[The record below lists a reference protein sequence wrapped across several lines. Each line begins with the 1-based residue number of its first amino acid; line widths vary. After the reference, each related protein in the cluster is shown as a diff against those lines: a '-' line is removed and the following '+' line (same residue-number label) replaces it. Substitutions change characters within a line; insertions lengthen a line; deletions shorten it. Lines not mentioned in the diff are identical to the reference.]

1 MRDPDQ
7 DSAAAILRSGELGV
21 RRGLISWSRDE
32 VPASVLENRVA
43 RLQDAIRASGLG
55 AALIYTSFARP
66 SAVAWL
72 THFVPYW
79 NEALLLVLPAGAPVL
94 LAAFSKRMQ
103 GWIRSVSHV
112 SEVRSVSNLGHAVG
126 RLLEE
131 RVPGSAKIGV
141 LELDA
146 LPWPVA
152 EPLLNS
158 DAKRLADVTA
168 LFASIRQPAD
178 DTEIRLAERAADIA
192 VKALGSIPPGAAR
205 ASQVLSAIERSA
217 RLDGAEEVLP
227 RLAPDL
233 AAGTAL
239 RRLEG
244 DLPLAGRYAV
254 ELSIAYKATWVR
266 VARCFSLNAPQ
277 SWLDAQRWTSDWA
290 TRITGD
296 AAGPPPGVTTF
307 WSLEACVGS
316 KPFSVV
322 ASAVGPRGTVSA
334 GTLACFSI
342 KLELPDGPWLG
353 GAPVVIGSGS
363 PGRLLV

>member
-1 MRDPDQ
+1 M
-7 DSAAAILRSGELGV
+7 
-21 RRGLISWSRDE
+21 RRGLIGWSRDE
-32 VPASVLENRVA
+32 VPASVLEGRVA
-43 RLQDAIRASGLG
+43 RLQDAMRAAGLG

-79 NEALLLVLPAGAPVL
+79 NEGLLVVLPAGAPVL

-112 SEVRSVSNLGHAVG
+112 GEVQSVANLGRATA

-131 RVPGSAKIGV
+131 RVPESAKIGV

-152 EPLLNS
+152 EPLLS
-158 DAKRLADVTA
+158 SHKKRLADITA

-178 DTEIRLAERAADIA
+178 DTEIRLAQRAADIA
-192 VKALGSIPPGAAR
+192 VKALGSIPPGVAR
-205 ASQVLSAIERSA
+205 ASQVLSAIEGSA

-233 AAGTAL
+233 VAGTTL
-239 RRLEG
+239 RRIEG

-254 ELSIAYKATWVR
+254 ELSIAYKATWAR
-266 VARCFSLNAPQ
+266 VARCFSADTPQ
-277 SWLDAQRWTSDWA
+277 SWLLAQRWTSDWA
-290 TRITGD
+290 TRITGVS
-296 AAGPPPGVTTF
+296 AEPPPGTITF

-316 KPFSVV
+316 EPFSVV

-342 KLELPDGPWLG
+342 KLQLPDGPWLG
-353 GAPVVIGSGS
+353 GAPVVIGSRAL
-363 PGRLLV
+363 GRLLV

>member
-1 MRDPDQ
+1 
-7 DSAAAILRSGELGV
+7 
-21 RRGLISWSRDE
+21 LISWSRDE
-32 VPASVLENRVA
+32 VPASVLESRVA
-43 RLQDAIRASGLG
+43 RLQDAMRAAGLG

-79 NEALLLVLPAGAPVL
+79 NEGLLAVLPAGAPVL

-112 SEVRSVSNLGHAVG
+112 GEVQSVSQLGRAAAA
-126 RLLEE
+126 LLDE
-131 RVPGSAKIGV
+131 RVPGTSRIGV

-152 EPLLNS
+152 EPLSNAHGRRLT
-158 DAKRLADVTA
+158 DASA
-168 LFASIRQPAD
+168 LFASIRQPAG
-178 DTEIRLAERAADIA
+178 DTEIRLAQRAADIA
-192 VKALGSIPPGAAR
+192 VRALGSIPPGAVR

-217 RLDGAEEVLP
+217 RLEGAEEVLP

-233 AAGTAL
+233 GTGTAL

-244 DLPLAGRYAV
+244 DLPLGGRYAV
-254 ELSIAYKATWVR
+254 ELSIAYKATWAR
-266 VARCFSLNAPQ
+266 VARCFSLDAPP
-277 SWLDAQRWTSDWA
+277 SWRDAQRWTSAWA
-290 TRITGD
+290 TRIGG
-296 AAGPPPGVTTF
+296 ASAGPPPGDITF
-307 WSLEACVGS
+307 WSLEACVGTQ
-316 KPFSVV
+316 PFSVV

-342 KLELPDGPWLG
+342 KLQLPDGPWLG
-353 GAPVVIGSGS
+353 GAPVVIGGS
-363 PGRLLV
+363 VPGRLLVDPLRA

>member
-1 MRDPDQ
+1 
-7 DSAAAILRSGELGV
+7 L
-21 RRGLISWSRDE
+21 RRGLIGWSRDE
-32 VPASVLENRVA
+32 VTASVLEGRVA
-43 RLQDAIRASGLG
+43 RLQDAMRASGLG

-79 NEALLLVLPAGAPVL
+79 NEGLLVVLPAGAPVL

-112 SEVRSVSNLGHAVG
+112 GEVQSVANLGRATA

-131 RVPGSAKIGV
+131 RVPESAKIGV

-152 EPLLNS
+152 EPLLS
-158 DAKRLADVTA
+158 SHEKRLADMTA

-178 DTEIRLAERAADIA
+178 DTEIRLAQRAADIA
-192 VKALGSIPPGAAR
+192 VKALGSIPPGVAR
-205 ASQVLSAIERSA
+205 ASQVLSAIEGSA

-233 AAGTAL
+233 VAGTTL
-239 RRLEG
+239 RRIEG

-254 ELSIAYKATWVR
+254 ELSIAYKATWAR
-266 VARCFSLNAPQ
+266 VARCFSADTPQ
-277 SWLDAQRWTSDWA
+277 SWLLAQRWTSDWA
-290 TRITGD
+290 TRITGVS
-296 AAGPPPGVTTF
+296 AEPPPGAITF

-316 KPFSVV
+316 EPFSVV

-342 KLELPDGPWLG
+342 KLQLPDGPWLG
-353 GAPVVIGSGS
+353 GAPVVIGSRA

>member
-1 MRDPDQ
+1 MAKLQSAMR
-7 DSAAAILRSGELGV
+7 AA
-21 RRGLISWSRDE
+21 
-32 VPASVLENRVA
+32 
-43 RLQDAIRASGLG
+43 GLG
-55 AALIYTSFARP
+55 AALMYTSFARP

-79 NEALLLVLPAGAPVL
+79 NEGLLLVLPDGAPLL
-94 LAAFSKRMQ
+94 LAAFSKRMH

-112 SEVRSVSNLGHAVG
+112 GEVQSVSNLGRAA
-126 RLLEE
+126 RTLLEE
-131 RVPGSAKIGV
+131 RVPGPAKIGV

-146 LPWPVA
+146 LPWSVA
-152 EPLLNS
+152 EPLLDS
-158 DAKRLADVTA
+158 HARRLADATT

-178 DTEIRLAERAADIA
+178 DTEIRLAQRAADIA
-192 VKALGSIPPGAAR
+192 VKALGSIPPGVAR
-205 ASQVLSAIERSA
+205 ASQVLSAIERTA

-244 DLPLAGRYAV
+244 DLPLGGRYAV

-266 VARCFSLNAPQ
+266 LARCFSSNAPE
-277 SWLDAQRWTSDWA
+277 SWLHAQRWVSDWA

-296 AAGPPPGVTTF
+296 AAGPPPGTITF

-316 KPFSVV
+316 KPFSIV
-322 ASAVGPRGTVSA
+322 ASAIGPRGTVSA
-334 GTLACFSI
+334 GTLSCFSI
-342 KLELPDGPWLG
+342 KLQLPDGPWLDG
-353 GAPVVIGSGS
+353 GPVVIGSS
-363 PGRLLV
+363 APGRLLA

>member
-1 MRDPDQ
+1 M
-7 DSAAAILRSGELGV
+7 

-32 VPASVLENRVA
+32 VPAAVLDSRVA
-43 RLQDAIRASGLG
+43 RLQDAMRAAGLG

-79 NEALLLVLPAGAPVL
+79 NEGLLLVLPAGAPLL

-112 SEVRSVSNLGHAVG
+112 GEVQSVSQLGRAAID
-126 RLLEE
+126 LLERLPGNS
-131 RVPGSAKIGV
+131 RVGV

-146 LPWPVA
+146 LPWLVA
-152 EPLLNS
+152 EPLVNS
-158 DAKRLADVTA
+158 RHGKALIDATN

-178 DTEIRLAERAADIA
+178 DTEVRLAQRAADIA
-192 VKALGSIPPGAAR
+192 MKALGSIPPGAAR

-244 DLPLAGRYAV
+244 DLPLGGRYAV
-254 ELSIAYKATWVR
+254 ELSIAYKATWAR
-266 VARCFSLNAPQ
+266 VARCFSSNAPQ
-277 SWLDAQRWTSDWA
+277 SWLNAQRWASDWA

-296 AAGPPPGVTTF
+296 SAGPPPGVITF

-316 KPFSVV
+316 QPFSVV

-342 KLELPDGPWLG
+342 KLQLEDGPWLG
-353 GAPVVIGSGS
+353 GAPVVIGSGA
-363 PGRLLV
+363 PGRILVG

>member
-1 MRDPDQ
+1 M
-7 DSAAAILRSGELGV
+7 

-32 VPASVLENRVA
+32 VPASVLESRVA
-43 RLQDAIRASGLG
+43 RLQDAMRAAGLG
-55 AALIYTSFARP
+55 ATLIYTSFARP

-72 THFVPYW
+72 SHFVPYW
-79 NEALLLVLPAGAPVL
+79 NEGLLVVLPTGAPTL
-94 LAAFSKRMQ
+94 LAAFSKRMH
-103 GWIRSVSHV
+103 GWIRKVSHV
-112 SEVRSVSNLGHAVG
+112 GEVQSVSQLGRAAADFL
-126 RLLEE
+126 RE
-131 RVPGSAKIGV
+131 RSPEGSRIGA

-152 EPLLNS
+152 EPLSNAHGRRLT
-158 DAKRLADVTA
+158 DASA

-178 DTEIRLAERAADIA
+178 DTEIRLAQRAADIA
-192 VKALGSIPPGAAR
+192 VKALSSIPPGTAR
-205 ASQVLSAIERSA
+205 ASQVLAAMERSA

-244 DLPLAGRYAV
+244 DLPLGGRYAV
-254 ELSIAYKATWVR
+254 ELSIAYKATWAR
-266 VARCFSLNAPQ
+266 VARCFSSNAPQ
-277 SWLDAQRWTSDWA
+277 SWLHAQRWTSDWA
-290 TRITGD
+290 TRITVD
-296 AAGPPPGVTTF
+296 SAGPPPGVITF

-316 KPFSVV
+316 EPFSVV

-342 KLELPDGPWLG
+342 KLQLPDGPWLD
-353 GAPVVIGSGS
+353 GAPVVIGSGA
-363 PGRLLV
+363 PGRLLVA